1 MLPCANLHTLHQEC
15 NNELVT
21 SYLKASISACSSS
34 SSGEVSLISLGMKV
48 SAWLLGAELD
58 PMRPRLTPPL
68 VTGHLAVSCS
78 DSAHTALHTGLET
91 ADSGV
96 SCGLLG
102 WHRHNSRVSDLRRE
116 VEDELGQPAA
126 AEELAD
132 LVREV
137 VAVEC
142 EEVPR
147 ARPDEESRVV
157 NANSGADLT

>member
-1 MLPCANLHTLHQEC
+1 
-15 NNELVT
+15 
-21 SYLKASISACSSS
+21 
-34 SSGEVSLISLGMKV
+34 
-48 SAWLLGAELD
+48 
-58 PMRPRLTPPL
+58 MRPRLTPPL

-78 DSAHTALHTGLET
+78 DSAHTALHTGLEIAGSA
-91 ADSGV
+91 ADCWSGT
-96 SCGLLG
+96 GR
-102 WHRHNSRVSDLRRE
+102 RHNSRVSDLRRE

>member
-1 MLPCANLHTLHQEC
+1 MCQSSYTC
-15 NNELVT
+15 NHVT
-21 SYLKASISACSSS
+21 MVVTYLKASISAWSSS

-48 SAWLLGAELD
+48 SAWLLGAD

-91 ADSGV
+91 AGSAAD
-96 SCGLLG
+96 CG

-116 VEDELGQPAA
+116 VEHELGQPAA

-142 EEVPR
+142 EDVPR
-147 ARPDEESRVV
+147 ARPDEERRVV

>member
-1 MLPCANLHTLHQEC
+1 MACANLHTLHQEC
-15 NNELVT
+15 NNELVKT
-21 SYLKASISACSSS
+21 YLKASISACSSS

-48 SAWLLGAELD
+48 SAWSLGAELD

-91 ADSGV
+91 AGSAADCWGR
-96 SCGLLG
+96 
-102 WHRHNSRVSDLRRE
+102 RHNSRVSDLRRE

>member
-1 MLPCANLHTLHQEC
+1 MCQSSYTC
-15 NNELVT
+15 NHVT
-21 SYLKASISACSSS
+21 MVVTYLKASISAWSSS

-48 SAWLLGAELD
+48 SAWLLGAD

-78 DSAHTALHTGLET
+78 DSAHTALHTGLEVAGSA
-91 ADSGV
+91 AD
-96 SCGLLG
+96 CWG
-102 WHRHNSRVSDLRRE
+102 WHCHNSRVSDLRRE

-147 ARPDEESRVV
+147 ARPDEETRVV

>member
-78 DSAHTALHTGLET
+78 DSAHTALHTGLDIAGSA
-91 ADSGV
+91 ADCWGV
-96 SCGLLG
+96 V
-102 WHRHNSRVSDLRRE
+102 RHNSRVSDLRRE

>member
-1 MLPCANLHTLHQEC
+1 
-15 NNELVT
+15 
-21 SYLKASISACSSS
+21 
-34 SSGEVSLISLGMKV
+34 MKV
-48 SAWLLGAELD
+48 SAWLLGAD
-58 PMRPRLTPPL
+58 PMRPRFTPPL

-78 DSAHTALHTGLET
+78 DSAHTALHTGLEVAGSA
-91 ADSGV
+91 ADCWG
-96 SCGLLG
+96 GTG
-102 WHRHNSRVSDLRRE
+102 RRHNSRVSDLRRE
-116 VEDELGQPAA
+116 VEHELGQPAA

-147 ARPDEESRVV
+147 ARPDEERRVV